1 MYQIAFC
8 FAFHVAFSAAVT
20 NLFVVDVSSISSAFN
35 TTVPVCPF
43 TEITSHDV

>member
-8 FAFHVAFSAAVT
+8 LLFHVVFSAAVT
-20 NLFVVDVSSISSAFN
+20 NLFVVVVSSMSSASN
-35 TTVPVCPF
+35 TTAHVCPF